1 MDIVKV
7 KSRNMLGIVQIR
19 SKQLDYLG
27 HRSFNNVVLE
37 DGTIMMCRDDDWR
50 EYMIGQQK
58 LKSKIDSYTLSTL
71 PHSILLVG
79 ERGSEQDE
87 VCEYISEKFNLPLY
101 DITELI
107 SEEYINEIY
116 SMPNFGLY
124 VINSD
129 KFSEVSTEKK
139 QNILLK
145 FFEEPNAYMYIVF
158 VCSSKYNLLETIQTR
173 SYELQMDLYSRDILL
188 PMCTNNP
195 ELELKIASTPGMVEE
210 LNHIDIDGLKL
221 LCENIVTRINVANYQ
236 NTLTIPSKINFKD
249 EYDKYPLWAFI
260 RMLGVVMLEKRS
272 NLYWLVEKFSKK
284 YNLLLDKK
292 GYLENL
298 LTELWVEARNG
309 Y

>member
-1 MDIVKV
+1 
-7 KSRNMLGIVQIR
+7 
-19 SKQLDYLG
+19 
-27 HRSFNNVVLE
+27 
-37 DGTIMMCRDDDWR
+37 
-50 EYMIGQQK
+50 MIGQQK

-298 LTELWVEARNG
+298 LTELWIEARNG